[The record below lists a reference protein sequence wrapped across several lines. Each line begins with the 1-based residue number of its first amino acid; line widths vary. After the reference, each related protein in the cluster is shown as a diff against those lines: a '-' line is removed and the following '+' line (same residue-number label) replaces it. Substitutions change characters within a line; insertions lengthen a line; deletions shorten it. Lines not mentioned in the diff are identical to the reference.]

1 MDELDQSLGRARAIA
16 LEDLSDET
24 DAELGGLLPPLAA
37 AGYVEISGESE
48 SGHFWAFTPEGVKRI
63 EALRLDADD

>member
-1 MDELDQSLGRARAIA
+1 MDELDQSLGRAWAIA

>member
-1 MDELDQSLGRARAIA
+1 VDELDRSLGRAWEIA

-24 DAELGGLLPPLAA
+24 DVELGDLLPPLVA

-48 SGHFWAFTPEGVKRI
+48 SGHLWAFTPEGVRRI
-63 EALRLDADD
+63 EALGLDAND